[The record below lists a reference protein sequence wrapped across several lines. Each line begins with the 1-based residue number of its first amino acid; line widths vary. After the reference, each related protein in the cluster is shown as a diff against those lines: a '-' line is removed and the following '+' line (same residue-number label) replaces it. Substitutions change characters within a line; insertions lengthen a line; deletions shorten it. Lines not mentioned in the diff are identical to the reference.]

1 MYRADGP
8 EELKVI
14 GETEFVQGIA
24 AKSASGGYGDKRI
37 AAGIVG
43 SADLRLG
50 DKVAPVLEAHIAASP
65 QRFRGMGIALLE
77 PIDQS
82 FLTCQQT
89 LRNIL
94 LDSNFRKVTLTFEP
108 TVSLLRAGFI
118 THL

>member
-43 SADLRLG
+43 SADLW
-50 DKVAPVLEAHIAASP
+50 
-65 QRFRGMGIALLE
+65 
-77 PIDQS
+77 
-82 FLTCQQT
+82 
-89 LRNIL
+89 
-94 LDSNFRKVTLTFEP
+94 
-108 TVSLLRAGFI
+108 
-118 THL
+118 